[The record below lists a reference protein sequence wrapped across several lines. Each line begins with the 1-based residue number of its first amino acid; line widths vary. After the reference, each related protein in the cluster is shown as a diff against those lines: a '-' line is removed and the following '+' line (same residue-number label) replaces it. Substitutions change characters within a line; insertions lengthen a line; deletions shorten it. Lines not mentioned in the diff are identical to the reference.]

1 MYRSLL
7 LVAVIVCIF
16 CVGAVCAQ
24 DVGGRAQSL
33 AAALDKTKYKK
44 KEKGLVKVEFYID
57 IKNTPAVMNAADYSG
72 VYDTQF
78 GYRLVLNVDASG
90 AATGSGYDSLDQD
103 GTRAN
108 FTLRDAR
115 VQGAVL
121 TATKVYDN
129 GETQN
134 FEAVFVNR
142 TVSAGT
148 SPDRITD
155 TETVSG
161 IGFIQT
167 WGSSSNRVF
176 LERR

>member
-7 LVAVIVCIF
+7 LIAIVVCIF
-16 CVGAVCAQ
+16 SAGVVCAQ
-24 DVGGRAQSL
+24 DAGGRAQSL
-33 AAALDKTKYKK
+33 AAALDKTQYKK
-44 KEKGLVKVEFYID
+44 KEKGIVKVEFYID
-57 IKNTPAVMNAADYSG
+57 IKNTPAVMSAAAYSG
-72 VYDTQF
+72 VYDTQV

-90 AATGSGYDSLDQD
+90 AATGSGYDSLNED
-103 GTRAN
+103 GAKAN

-115 VQGAVL
+115 VQNAVL

-129 GETQN
+129 GQTQN

-148 SPDRITD
+148 SPDKVTD
-155 TETVSG
+155 TETVYG
-161 IGFIQT
+161 IGFVQA

-176 LERR
+176 LERK